1 MINLNLD
8 AKNLVASSELLSDEE
23 YVFHTELRYCPFI
36 VLDASQELYAE
47 SLILETKAQ
56 SYQNYNDA
64 LGALEGAKLE
74 LYRQHIAKYE
84 DVKIF
89 QNGDVP

>member
-1 MINLNLD
+1 MPYIKQQERD
-8 AKNLVASSELLSDEE
+8 RFENLVKSMHLTAVLNAGELN
-23 YVFHTELRYCPFI
+23 Y
-36 VLDASQELYAE
+36 
-47 SLILETKAQ
+47 LITQLVHSFLETKAR

-84 DVKIF
+84 DVKIAL
-89 QNGDVP
+89 NGDVP